1 MCICGGMRVRG
12 NYGFK
17 VYYDQ
22 EKDLD
27 FIVGTS
33 FGKERIIRG
42 KGVKQ

>member
-1 MCICGGMRVRG
+1 MRIRG
-12 NYGFK
+12 TYGFK

-27 FIVGTS
+27 FVVRTS
-33 FGKERIIRG
+33 FGKDRIIRG